1 MGILV
6 NKDTRVI
13 VQGITGRLGSAQT
26 KMMLEYGTKI
36 VAGVT
41 PGRGG
46 ETIFGIPV
54 YDSVEEALREHEADA
69 SVLYV
74 PAPSLKEAAFEAMEA
89 GIKFMVII
97 TDWVPVHDA
106 LEIKAFASRLGARYI
121 GPNTPGITVPGEIKL
136 GMIHTVTP
144 GNIAVISRSGT
155 LTGEVTN
162 LLTTSGLGQSVV
174 LGLGGDPVV
183 GLRLKEVLEL
193 LERDEHTE
201 AIVIIGE
208 IGGTMEEEA
217 ADYIRRHVSKPV
229 AAFIAGITA
238 PPEKRM
244 GHASAIITGG
254 RGTAESKISAL
265 KSAGVKI
272 AKTPWDLPTLLKD
285 MLRR

>member
-244 GHASAIITGG
+244 GHAGAIITGG